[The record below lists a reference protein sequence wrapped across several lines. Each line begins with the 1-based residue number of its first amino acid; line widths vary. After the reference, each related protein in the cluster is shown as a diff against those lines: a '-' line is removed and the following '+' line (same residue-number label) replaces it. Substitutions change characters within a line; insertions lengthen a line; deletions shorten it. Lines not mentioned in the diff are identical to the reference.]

1 MGVMGYIKPIDNEFA
16 TRCRLSFEKMRSDEG
31 WKEGHVFFND
41 ARNTFYLRLNGV
53 GCMVLKKN
61 NNKNNSERGK
71 LQQSLHGLLFI

>member
-16 TRCRLSFEKMRSDEG
+16 TRCRLSFEKMRSDKG
-31 WKEGHVFFND
+31 WKEGHGFFND

-53 GCMVLKKN
+53 GYMVLKKI
-61 NNKNNSERGK
+61 NNSERRK